1 MRPSD
6 ILVLKKSVLDYGWA
20 VEVPLGT
27 IEKMIGE
34 KHFQML
40 SSRIEYFIF
49 LKHSLLKCVQSIIV

>member
-1 MRPSD
+1 M
-6 ILVLKKSVLDYGWA
+6 VLKKSGRDYGWA

-40 SSRIEYFIF
+40 SSHIEYFIF